1 MLFTSINPAIINTNT
16 TVKEIK
22 KLIKEKDEY
31 NLIPSSQE
39 KKEIIKEYLTDVLK
53 LISNTKNVNDIVL
66 NRKDIEIKIAGEEF
80 KQFLIQNIK
89 MEISWEEANRKYAK
103 ENIFNNP
110 LLNTDY
116 KMNIFKDFIFHL
128 KENKKKQLRELF
140 ENKIGLNQ
148 DITWHDAQHMLQN
161 DKIFRDVLDR
171 EREALFNEYKIY
183 VQEKVLSEF
192 NSFLSESSLITK
204 DSPSEGP
211 SFNNLITKLNSD
223 IRFQRLGRNP
233 DKRDKFLRSRIR
245 SLMYEFEKKERN
257 DKKANFNR
265 NRNYG
270 NSQNE
275 DWRKNKYNN

>member
-1 MLFTSINPAIINTNT
+1 MLFTSVNPTIINTNT

-22 KLIKEKDEY
+22 KLIKEKEEY
-31 NLIPSSQE
+31 NLISSSQE
-39 KKEIIKEYLTDVLK
+39 KKEIIKEYLTEVLK

-66 NRKDIEIKIAGEEF
+66 NRKDIEIKIAGDEF

-89 MEISWEEANRKYAK
+89 MDISWEEANRKYSK

-110 LLNTDY
+110 LLTTDY

-192 NSFLSESSLITK
+192 NSFLSETTLITK
-204 DSPSEGP
+204 DSPLEGHL
-211 SFNNLITKLNSD
+211 FNNLITKLNSD

-233 DKRDKFLRSRIR
+233 DKIDKFLRSRIR

-270 NSQNE
+270 NSQND

>member
-1 MLFTSINPAIINTNT
+1 MLFTSVNPTIINTNT

-22 KLIKEKDEY
+22 KLIKEKEEY
-31 NLIPSSQE
+31 NLISSSQE
-39 KKEIIKEYLTDVLK
+39 KKEIIKEYLTEVLK

-66 NRKDIEIKIAGEEF
+66 NRKDIEIKIAGDEF

-89 MEISWEEANRKYAK
+89 MDISWEEANRKYSK

-110 LLNTDY
+110 LLTTDY

-192 NSFLSESSLITK
+192 NSFLSETTLITK
-204 DSPSEGP
+204 DSPLEGHL
-211 SFNNLITKLNSD
+211 FNNLITKLNSD

-270 NSQNE
+270 NSQND